1 MLPPRVVSPQHAPA
15 RSTPK
20 HEQVVGFDDFKALQQ
35 TKGMGDVK
43 AAGKYRQVPASVR
56 DTRTFLAGRCALSV
70 ESDNSGLGRRAS
82 LTSWL
87 TATSSIS
94 NST

>member
-1 MLPPRVVSPQHAPA
+1 
-15 RSTPK
+15 
-20 HEQVVGFDDFKALQQ
+20 VGFDDFKALQQ

-43 AAGKYRQVPASVR
+43 AAGKYRQVPASVW
-56 DTRTFLAGRCALSV
+56 DTRAFRVLAGRCALSF
-70 ESDNSGLGRRAS
+70 ESDSSGLARRAS